1 MASRLE
7 GKAVLTAE
15 TSSAQ
20 GVPGCTPRELTLA
33 DKHSTI
39 GSMNKPTASA
49 HVLAG
54 FSELVQSVGVNPVQL
69 LRGAHIARAALTDSE
84 ARIPLDGLAKLLDDA
99 AEATGW
105 PDFAL
110 RLARARRLSHYGG
123 GGLLAR
129 DEPDARHALLAI
141 ISNMRLKSENVVFDL
156 QETGAEVAVTA
167 RLAVL
172 PSSSSA
178 QIDDLLIGGL
188 FHVMKQLLG
197 GTWQPVR
204 VGLAHSVQERA
215 RLYRR
220 YFGCPVLLGQDT
232 NVIVVRPAD
241 LDHVLPDA
249 DPAFRSD
256 AQQQLQEREASLRQ
270 PLEAKVIELI
280 KAMLP
285 TGHCSMER
293 VALRLGVQTRT
304 LHRQLSARG
313 VTFSQLTDDT
323 RRKLAMRYVMQ
334 SGRPIAQIAQLLGF
348 SETSAFS
355 RWFSR
360 AFRRNASALRAER
373 LKLR

>member
-1 MASRLE
+1 
-7 GKAVLTAE
+7 
-15 TSSAQ
+15 
-20 GVPGCTPRELTLA
+20 
-33 DKHSTI
+33 
-39 GSMNKPTASA
+39 MNKPTASA
-49 HVLAG
+49 HALVG
-54 FSELVQSVGVNPVQL
+54 FSELVQSVGVNPLPL
-69 LRGAHIARAALTDSE
+69 LRGAHIARAALTDSGI
-84 ARIPLDGLAKLLDDA
+84 RIPLDGLAKLLDDA

-110 RLARARRLSHYGG
+110 RLAKTRRLSHYGA

-129 DEPDARHALLAI
+129 DEPDVRHALLAI
-141 ISNMRLKSENVVFDL
+141 ISNMRLKSENVVLDL

-172 PSSSSA
+172 PSSSSP
-178 QIDDLLIGGL
+178 QSDDLIVGGL
-188 FHVMKQLLG
+188 FQVMKQLLG
-197 GTWQPVR
+197 DTWQPMR
-204 VGLAHSVQERA
+204 VGFAHSMQQRA
-215 RLYRR
+215 HLYRR

-232 NVIVVRPAD
+232 NVIVLRPAD
-241 LDHVLPDA
+241 LEHVLPDA
-249 DPAFRSD
+249 DPALRSE
-256 AQQQLQEREASLRQ
+256 ARQQLQAREAWLRQ

-334 SGRPIAQIAQLLGF
+334 SGRPITQIAQLLGF

-360 AFRRNASALRAER
+360 TFQRNASALRAER
-373 LKLR
+373 LKRR